1 MRGAPR
7 GSLMNFLTTGMA
19 TSYRNTELVELRKAN
34 AGNWKLKT
42 LETVLHE
49 TVVSR
54 ERERNESERE
64 KKRESN

>member
-1 MRGAPR
+1 MKGAPR

-54 ERERNESERE
+54 ERDESERE